1 MELGAMFR
9 LKTSDVPPRILDSIK
24 KELTVKQRGG
34 EKYGFGKGQTIVLYR
49 EQGEFIEIPRY
60 YALQNFS
67 VFADKT
73 VEGQGA
79 PFTFTRQLRAHQIP
93 VINDFMGKLGG
104 RSAPFGGILS
114 APCGT
119 GKTVEA
125 INILSRLGRKAI
137 VLVHAEFL
145 MRQWEEAILG
155 GPNKPAFTDLRPED
169 IGHIQQDREEWEDK
183 KIVLAMVET
192 LINRDYDK
200 AFYDS
205 FGVVVLDE
213 CVSGDSKIQTE
224 KGLIS
229 IADFPLLSPT
239 HALSFNELLKK
250 WEYRRILR
258 WIPRGKRRMLTIRAG
273 DQAIRCTPEHPFLT
287 DKGEV
292 AAGSLRPGM
301 RVRSP
306 APAGVE
312 ASSLRMIGG
321 AGSCAS
327 FGVIT
332 PRESRLIAGR
342 EDRNL
347 KQPHH
352 FAVAV
357 AANRFDLTEGLRGGE
372 GEFRSGLDFFQ
383 DTIWP
388 AKDEAPSPT
397 RPSAYFTGHCSETAE
412 SQDLTLRLIQ
422 EFNLHTENA
431 SGSGQN
437 TRRIGF
443 RDLESEPKSRK
454 TPDSGREAASV
465 AGFVIQVLKRY
476 FRSLGTRNEF
486 PQNGCAT
493 SPKRDGRGGTWMMG
507 TLPEEELLSIRKD
520 SRKGRSKSS
529 LNFCKAWDSIQSSN
543 LPESISSSDSGS
555 ETLSIGSS
563 VSRSSEPQE
572 WSTSFLTVTEIIE
585 DPQAGAEDVF
595 DLEVEGN
602 HNFVADGFLVHN
614 CHRHGAAEWHK
625 AMTRFP
631 ARYRIGLSA
640 TPSRGDGLW
649 NVIKFHIGNVIAQGD
664 EAQKA
669 TVYVIDTG
677 VAVHDEFYKQYDK
690 QGEETENIFL
700 ARLLKVLCKSDFR
713 NRLIADEV
721 FKAVNAGRRVLVL
734 SDRLAHLDEIE
745 RLYKERLPEEDRMA
759 AEMADDPSL
768 LKIGRY
774 VGGASKADIEKAKE
788 CNLLLGTFQYAKEGL
803 DDPGLDTLI
812 LATPKGDVI
821 QAVGRILRIAEGKK
835 PPIVVDIVDEK
846 TEACRDFY
854 NRRAKRYLQRGY
866 DVKKITKQS

>member
-24 KELTVKQRGG
+24 KELTVRQRGG
-34 EKYGFGKGQTIVLYR
+34 EKYGFGRGQTIVLYR
-49 EQGEFIEIPRY
+49 EQGEFIEIPRH
-60 YALQNFS
+60 YALGSFS
-67 VFADKT
+67 VFTDKT
-73 VEGQGA
+73 VEGTGA
-79 PFTFTRQLRAHQIP
+79 PFTFTRQLRPHQIP
-93 VINDFMGKLGG
+93 VIDAFMSKLGG
-104 RSAPFGGILS
+104 RAAPFGGILA

-119 GKTVEA
+119 GKTIEA

-155 GPNKPAFTDLRPED
+155 GPNKPAFTDLKPED
-169 IGHIQQDREEWEDK
+169 IGHIQQDMEDWEDK
-183 KIVLAMVET
+183 TIVLAMVET

-213 CVSGDSKIQTE
+213 V
-224 KGLIS
+224 
-229 IADFPLLSPT
+229 
-239 HALSFNELLKK
+239 
-250 WEYRRILR
+250 
-258 WIPRGKRRMLTIRAG
+258 
-273 DQAIRCTPEHPFLT
+273 
-287 DKGEV
+287 
-292 AAGSLRPGM
+292 
-301 RVRSP
+301 
-306 APAGVE
+306 
-312 ASSLRMIGG
+312 
-321 AGSCAS
+321 
-327 FGVIT
+327 
-332 PRESRLIAGR
+332 
-342 EDRNL
+342 
-347 KQPHH
+347 
-352 FAVAV
+352 
-357 AANRFDLTEGLRGGE
+357 
-372 GEFRSGLDFFQ
+372 
-383 DTIWP
+383 
-388 AKDEAPSPT
+388 
-397 RPSAYFTGHCSETAE
+397 
-412 SQDLTLRLIQ
+412 
-422 EFNLHTENA
+422 
-431 SGSGQN
+431 
-437 TRRIGF
+437 
-443 RDLESEPKSRK
+443 
-454 TPDSGREAASV
+454 
-465 AGFVIQVLKRY
+465 
-476 FRSLGTRNEF
+476 
-486 PQNGCAT
+486 
-493 SPKRDGRGGTWMMG
+493 
-507 TLPEEELLSIRKD
+507 
-520 SRKGRSKSS
+520 
-529 LNFCKAWDSIQSSN
+529 
-543 LPESISSSDSGS
+543 
-555 ETLSIGSS
+555 
-563 VSRSSEPQE
+563 
-572 WSTSFLTVTEIIE
+572 
-585 DPQAGAEDVF
+585 
-595 DLEVEGN
+595 
-602 HNFVADGFLVHN
+602 
-614 CHRHGAAEWHK
+614 HRHGAAEWHK

-690 QGEETENIFL
+690 QGEETDNIFL

-774 VGGASKADIEKAKE
+774 VGGVSKADIERAKE

-866 DVKKITKQS
+866 EIKKIEKPR